1 MAEHPYTA
9 WQFWSEQA
17 SSAASC
23 PWPVAGAYPSEV
35 AAASAAQPLQPRI
48 EYLCKWNG
56 LTYAD
61 CSWEAE
67 GGINSMTQRV
77 PLANARL
84 FHNAAHSIHNTVRS
98 ERMLMLNHDSG
109 EGACSE
115 RSKRALP

>member
-1 MAEHPYTA
+1 
-9 WQFWSEQA
+9 
-17 SSAASC
+17 
-23 PWPVAGAYPSEV
+23 
-35 AAASAAQPLQPRI
+35 
-48 EYLCKWNG
+48 
-56 LTYAD
+56 
-61 CSWEAE
+61 
-67 GGINSMTQRV
+67 MTQRV

>member
-1 MAEHPYTA
+1 MIALRQTLA
-9 WQFWSEQA
+9 KDIDDCLGTDIDDIDAFCQTR
-17 SSAASC
+17 
-23 PWPVAGAYPSEV
+23 
-35 AAASAAQPLQPRI
+35 L
-48 EYLCKWNG
+48 
-56 LTYAD
+56 AD
-61 CSWEAE
+61 NCLATDTPGTVCSWEAE